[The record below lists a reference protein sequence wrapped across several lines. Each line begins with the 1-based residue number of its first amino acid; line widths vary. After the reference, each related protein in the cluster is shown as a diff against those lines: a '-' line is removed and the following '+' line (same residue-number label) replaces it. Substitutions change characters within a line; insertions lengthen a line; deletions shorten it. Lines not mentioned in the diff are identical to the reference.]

1 MPKPSG
7 IDIAWSDLGNLI
19 PILRSE
25 PMTRT
30 PVVEGTVAQD
40 SAGPEEEDEIKLP
53 ENVESESAESSH
65 EITWADVV
73 SYLQLII

>member
-1 MPKPSG
+1 
-7 IDIAWSDLGNLI
+7 
-19 PILRSE
+19 
-25 PMTRT
+25 MTRT
-30 PVVEGTVAQD
+30 PVVEETLAQD
-40 SAGPEEEDEIKLP
+40 SAGPEEEVEMELP